1 MESLLHATSSLR
13 KRKARNTTATVSPR
27 DLTKPPARF
36 LNPFFSN
43 RF

>member
-1 MESLLHATSSLR
+1 MKSLLHAFSSLR
-13 KRKARNTTATVSPR
+13 RRKARKMTATASPR

-36 LNPFFSN
+36 LNSFFSN